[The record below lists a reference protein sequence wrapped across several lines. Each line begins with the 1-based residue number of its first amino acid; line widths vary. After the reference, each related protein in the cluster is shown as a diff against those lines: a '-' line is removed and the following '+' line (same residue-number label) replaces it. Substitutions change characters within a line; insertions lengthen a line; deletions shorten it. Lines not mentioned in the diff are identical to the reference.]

1 MTAKQTNQAVA
12 AVRHDS
18 YASTTVNRSSAA
30 EDYRIKIYG
39 ENQRSIPIGTNAKGK
54 VAHAHPD
61 GFTSQYGAVG
71 DAKHIGTTTNSYIL
85 DTLPKFLRGYAVGQ
99 VPGSGVAVGDPCTV
113 SITEILAGPGAGDTT
128 IATTPGHTCGAPSIG
143 AQRTTS
149 DQRQLDGRRITRP
162 IPIGSFP
169 PTHRMSAG
177 R

>member
-85 DTLPKFLRGYAVGQ
+85 DTLPKFLRGYAVNEMDQTLLRMQKAGNEVMNGDGAVELTTNNMTAAEFIESRMKTLGIRGYVRI
-99 VPGSGVAVGDPCTV
+99 VP
-113 SITEILAGPGAGDTT
+113 E
-128 IATTPGHTCGAPSIG
+128 
-143 AQRTTS
+143 
-149 DQRQLDGRRITRP
+149 
-162 IPIGSFP
+162 
-169 PTHRMSAG
+169 
-177 R
+177 